1 MSQVIY
7 FDHAA
12 TTPVAPE
19 VRAAMLPY
27 FSEQYGNAATLY
39 ELGTEARTAM
49 EEARGSVAALLG
61 SRPEEVYF
69 TAGGTESDNWA
80 LKGIGCISCA
90 GGASRPHLITDQA
103 EHHAV
108 LEPCKF
114 LESIGAEVSY
124 VPVDRH
130 GRVDP
135 ADVKKALRPNT
146 KLVSVMHANNEV
158 GTVNPVRE
166 IADVAHAAGALFHT
180 DAVQSVGKLA
190 FTAAELG
197 ADLLSLSAHKFH
209 GPKGVGALYIRKGV
223 KLNPFMHGGAQERGR
238 RAGTANVAGIV
249 GLGAAARIALA
260 ERASEPARLAA
271 LAERIRRGLAE
282 RLRAFELVG
291 HPRERLPGLVTL
303 LVAGIEGEA
312 MILAL
317 DAEGIC
323 AASGSACTSGSLD
336 PSHVLLAMGIPAERA
351 HGSLRL
357 SLGRASTAA
366 EVDRFLDVFPPI
378 AERLRKMSPTW
389 KG

>member
-39 ELGTEARTAM
+39 ELGTEARQAM
-49 EEARGSVAALLG
+49 EDARGAVAALLG
-61 SRPEEVYF
+61 ARPEEVYF

-80 LKGIGCISCA
+80 LKGVGCVSCA
-90 GGASRPHLITDQA
+90 GGPGRPHLVTDRA

-114 LESIGAEVSY
+114 LEGIGAEVSY
-124 VPVDRH
+124 VGVDRH

-135 ADVKKALRPNT
+135 DEVRAALKPNT
-146 KLVSVMHANNEV
+146 KLVSIMHANNEV
-158 GTVNPVRE
+158 GTLNPVRE
-166 IADVAHAAGALFHT
+166 IAELAHAAGALFHT

-249 GLGAAARIALA
+249 GLGAAAKIALA
-260 ERASEPARLAA
+260 ERGSEARRLGA

-317 DAEGIC
+317 DAEGLC
-323 AASGSACTSGSLD
+323 AASGSACTSGSLE
-336 PSHVLLAMGIPAERA
+336 PSHVLLAMGVPAERA

-366 EVDRFLDVFPPI
+366 EADRFLEVFPPI
-378 AERLRKMSPTW
+378 VERLRKMSPTW